1 MVTLAL
7 KTRAFIYILHVSIWV
22 QLQMVLFRAL
32 VVAGGFLK
40 LNARFENPTA
50 QSRKLLKIKTF
61 TYVSIMDV
69 YSCAKNIRTT
79 FKCNCNCLLLRR
91 VIVILFALLAVNFSF
106 KKFLQ
111 TKIL

>member
-1 MVTLAL
+1 
-7 KTRAFIYILHVSIWV
+7 
-22 QLQMVLFRAL
+22 MVLFRAL

-69 YSCAKNIRTT
+69 YCCAKNICTT

-106 KKFLQ
+106 KEFLQ